1 MYKSISTA
9 HNYDAQM
16 GKEIFK
22 CFEKNMDIFTDF
34 TVNVGDFQFSCH
46 KFVLS
51 SCSGFFE
58 ALLRTDMREKY
69 ESSCTIEGISPEIF
83 GLILDVIYKG
93 TDVLDEEN
101 MVEMWHASN
110 QLQIEFLVSSCQKFV
125 NENITLQNYW
135 SIYEAAKLLNSFGVL
150 TKVKKLIVNNYPNV
164 VGSDDFMEIPF
175 EEFKDLLKH
184 FRIVGDFV
192 VNSVL
197 KWAYSD
203 DSYLT
208 PEPEK
213 CIGLLRV
220 DIGLHNALCK
230 KVDVGTEEDEKMSL
244 RRLYLGQLF
253 SAISLKDIS
262 TACLSNLLNNTFV
275 IDNKDAITLV
285 NKQAASRLEFTK
297 PALFKNYRTAT
308 AIKTPPPPARKVSA
322 NKENPVN
329 RVSLYFDIPLTF
341 QYILILLFAAFL
353 FTLLL
358 FSGC

>member
-1 MYKSISTA
+1 ME
-9 HNYDAQM
+9 N
-16 GKEIFK
+16 
-22 CFEKNMDIFTDF
+22 FTDF

-51 SCSGFFE
+51 SGSGFFE
-58 ALLRTDMREKY
+58 ALMRTDMREKS

-110 QLQIEFLVSSCQKFV
+110 QLQIHFLISRCEKFIKQ
-125 NENITLQNYW
+125 NITLQNYW
-135 SIYEAAKLLNSFGVL
+135 GIYEGAKLLDSLVVL
-150 TKVKKLIVNNYPNV
+150 TKVKQFIINNYPMF
-164 VGSDDFMEIPF
+164 VGSDAFMEIPF

-184 FRIVGDFV
+184 FGIVEDFV

-208 PEPEK
+208 PEPDK
-213 CIGLLRV
+213 RIRKLRV
-220 DIGLHNALCK
+220 DQVDTVLRNALCK
-230 KVDVGTEEDEKMSL
+230 KVDDGTEEDEKMSL

-262 TACLSNLLNNTFV
+262 TACLSKLMKNKFV
-275 IDNKDAITLV
+275 INNKEAITLV
-285 NKQAASRLEFTK
+285 LKQAASRLELTK
-297 PALFKNYRTAT
+297 PALFKNYRTAS
-308 AIKTPPPPARKVSA
+308 AIKTPPTPARKVS
-322 NKENPVN
+322 ENYQNLVN
-329 RVSLYFDIPLTF
+329 RVSRYFDIPLKY
-341 QYILILLFAAFL
+341 QYILILLLADFL
-353 FTLLL
+353 ITLLL
-358 FSGC
+358 FWCC